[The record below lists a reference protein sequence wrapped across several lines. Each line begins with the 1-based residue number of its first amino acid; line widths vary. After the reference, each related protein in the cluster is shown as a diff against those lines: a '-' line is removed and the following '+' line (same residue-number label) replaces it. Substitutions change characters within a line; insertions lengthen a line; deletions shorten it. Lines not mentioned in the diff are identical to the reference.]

1 MQELSAKDQE
11 QNSIMTV
18 FIEESIN
25 LALNFL
31 FITYSD
37 ANGFD

>member
-1 MQELSAKDQE
+1 MQEFSAKDQE
-11 QNSIMTV
+11 QNSIVTV

-25 LALNFL
+25 LAFNFL